1 MNAWVCPVGKGAGLQ
16 EARWEEGMPELP
28 LPNTSTD
35 EQGLGQR
42 GHPGGRG
49 RLPPRLPA
57 GGPGHRAGR
66 VHIRSCSGDPGRLSS
81 LPRPTLAAPVAPT
94 VNQSTAQRVF
104 RVENLGGCGSGSI
117 QQWDQAGHPLLFLSA
132 AM

>member
-1 MNAWVCPVGKGAGLQ
+1 MNAWVCPVGKGVGLQ
-16 EARWEEGMPELP
+16 EARWEEGIPELP

-49 RLPPRLPA
+49 RLPSRLPA

-66 VHIRSCSGDPGRLSS
+66 VYIRSCPGDPGRLSG
-81 LPRPTLAAPVAPT
+81 LPRPTLVAPVAPT
-94 VNQSTAQRVF
+94 VNQSTAQRV
-104 RVENLGGCGSGSI
+104 LSQSGESG
-117 QQWDQAGHPLLFLSA
+117 W
-132 AM
+132 MWRW